1 MEETTTNNT
10 NPEQDS
16 IHNRIEQI
24 IKETD
29 VDRKSQISSKIAFG
43 DSFVKIALLTA
54 FWGFLIFWAIV
65 ALAGL

>member
-1 MEETTTNNT
+1 MEKTTSNNT
-10 NPEQDS
+10 DAEQDS

-24 IKETD
+24 INETD

-43 DSFVKIALLTA
+43 DSFVKIALLT
-54 FWGFLIFWAIV
+54 GFLGFWIFWAIV